1 MPKQK
6 NYQTKMKQ
14 TLITMTLLSAITAG
28 ASAATLGVNSATAAS
43 WNDGD
48 NTNTSGTP
56 FGNWSLVA
64 NPGQGGFA
72 GFFTGDSKDLDT
84 GSGADINSPSTSFG
98 MFGNQGG
105 NADAFLVLSSALS
118 VGQSLSFD
126 LGVNFRNGNKGVD
139 IRDGSDTVIFNFN
152 IGTDDH
158 VVNNATTGNGSTGNA
173 YSANTAFNL
182 SFTQTSVGGGNWTIN
197 RSGGTTDSDSGT
209 YTGAVASLKLYNGA
223 DGGGAANNL
232 FANSFTVVP
241 EPSSA
246 ALLGLAGLALILRR
260 RK

>member
-1 MPKQK
+1 
-6 NYQTKMKQ
+6 
-14 TLITMTLLSAITAG
+14 MTLLSAITAG

-173 YSANTAFNL
+173 YSANTAFNNVRSKMTDRPTQRTTAQYTSHDQIL
-182 SFTQTSVGGGNWTIN
+182 IAISRHTQTRYEQI
-197 RSGGTTDSDSGT
+197 DYFDH
-209 YTGAVASLKLYNGA
+209 YN
-223 DGGGAANNL
+223 N
-232 FANSFTVVP
+232 FTS
-241 EPSSA
+241 EHYF
-246 ALLGLAGLALILRR
+246 
-260 RK
+260 